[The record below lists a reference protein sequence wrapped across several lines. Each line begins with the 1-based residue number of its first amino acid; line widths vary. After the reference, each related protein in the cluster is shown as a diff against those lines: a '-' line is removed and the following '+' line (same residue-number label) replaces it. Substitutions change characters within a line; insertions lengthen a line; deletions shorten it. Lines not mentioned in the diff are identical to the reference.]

1 MLERTDV
8 QKPQCRDV
16 NLDAMP
22 GQLALV
28 QQVELID
35 TNMLGPKLVRG
46 LVKVAR
52 EGGRVPYRYGWF
64 EE

>member
-1 MLERTDV
+1 
-8 QKPQCRDV
+8 
-16 NLDAMP
+16 MP